1 MMQEH
6 LNDIAQK
13 LDKAILRAIR
23 ANRSVYIIELK
34 IFLNTRLN
42 QATMSEHAL
51 RQVYNDFTAL
61 LSNLNAE
68 MFADEIAW
76 SAERALSLGNK

>member
-13 LDKAILRAIR
+13 LDKLILRSIK
-23 ANRSVYIIELK
+23 ANKSVYIIELK

-42 QATMSEHAL
+42 PSENTTEHAL
-51 RQVYNDFTAL
+51 RQLYNDLCAL
-61 LSNLNAE
+61 LSNLDAE
-68 MFADEIAW
+68 LFSEEIDW
-76 SAERALSLGNK
+76 CTERALKIM